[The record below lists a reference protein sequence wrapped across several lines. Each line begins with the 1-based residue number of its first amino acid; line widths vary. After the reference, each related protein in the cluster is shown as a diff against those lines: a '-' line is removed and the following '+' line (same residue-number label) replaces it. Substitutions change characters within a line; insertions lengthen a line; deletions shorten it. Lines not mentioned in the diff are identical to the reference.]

1 MMIATTNKR
10 LNFIIGLL
18 IINIHNKIQT
28 YLGVCIVLGYF
39 LPKNNLEQRS
49 FILFGECECGS
60 SFNLKEFDTFK
71 CFKISTVIYNPVED
85 DIVTGHI
92 SLCVTILGHRSQVFV
107 KPGSGRRVRGLIHLL
122 SNVCLQLQLGTLDCR
137 SVKMKVYFK
146 E

>member
-1 MMIATTNKR
+1 MMIATTNKS

-18 IINIHNKIQT
+18 IINIRNKIQT